1 MVVLYFSNLNYALS
15 EGDLYDK
22 KIKIPKHSILT
33 LIKGMS
39 SNNMGL
45 KISCVLTASE
55 YRIEESVETL
65 IYLLKNS
72 DEPDKIKLAVVFALY
87 NIRTNNAI
95 SALKYA
101 TEDDNS
107 PSVKIMASIFYY
119 NLFRNN
125 NITPVYKNYTIVD

>member
-1 MVVLYFSNLNYALS
+1 MVVLYFSNLNYALN

-39 SNNMGL
+39 SDNMGL
-45 KISCVLTASE
+45 KVSCILTASE
-55 YRIEESVETL
+55 NRIEESVETL
-65 IYLLKNS
+65 IYLLMNS

-87 NIRTNNAI
+87 NIRTKDAI

-101 TEDDNS
+101 TEADIS
-107 PSVKIMASIFYY
+107 PSVNIMASIFYY
-119 NLFRNN
+119 NLFRSN
-125 NITPVYKNYTIVD
+125 NITPVYKNYMVVE